1 MVTNLYI
8 LLGLFEKIE
17 PAKVD
22 VDVLVT
28 GALRIR

>member
-8 LLGLFEKIE
+8 LLGLFDKIE

-28 GALRIR
+28 VML